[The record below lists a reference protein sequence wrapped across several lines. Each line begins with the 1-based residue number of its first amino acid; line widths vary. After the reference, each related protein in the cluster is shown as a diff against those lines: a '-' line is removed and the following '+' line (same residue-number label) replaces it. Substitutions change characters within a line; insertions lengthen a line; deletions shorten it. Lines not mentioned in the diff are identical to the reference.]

1 MRIVLCTL
9 AVMLAANSPLP
20 AQEEFSDPYT
30 TPKRPPYRRH
40 DHLRII
46 VQERAKAL
54 STTDLRTDRRS
65 RWELSLDNFVR
76 FSNADGRRGKDFPRL
91 RASELSGDPGIDL
104 DTRFRMDSAGRTSRA
119 FDLTFSISAEIVDI
133 RPNGNL
139 VIEGR
144 KRRKVNGETE
154 MIRLSGEVSPENVEP
169 FKTVRSANIANLDI
183 EYDGRGTTGDITK
196 PGLLGWLLGKLWPF

>member
-9 AVMLAANSPLP
+9 AVVLAANSPLL
-20 AQEEFSDPYT
+20 AQEEFSDPYA
-30 TPKRPPYRRH
+30 TPNRAPYRLH
-40 DHLRII
+40 DHLKII

-65 RWELSLDNFVR
+65 RWELSLDNFVQ
-76 FSNADGRRGKDFPRL
+76 FHNAEGRRGKDFPRL
-91 RASELSGDPGIDL
+91 RAAGLAGDPGIDL

-119 FDLTFSISAEIVDI
+119 FDLTFAISAEIVDI

-154 MIRLSGEVSPENVEP
+154 MIRLSGEVSPENVEAL
-169 FKTVRSANIANLDI
+169 KTVRSSNIANLDI
-183 EYDGRGTTGDITK
+183 EYDGRGTTGDSTK
-196 PGLLGWLLGKLWPF
+196 PGWLGWILSKLWPF